1 MFLTDTILIVD
12 DSSFIVEGLVA
23 ILKKRY
29 RTLAVY
35 GGQQCLDILSKEKPS
50 IIILDIMMEP
60 MDGWETL
67 SRIKENPGTRHI
79 PVLMFSAKKISA
91 EEADEHRISIDD
103 FVSKPVTPKKLIEAI
118 EKVLDRQKANILSIE
133 SWRSAGIGEDRI
145 EDYTSLMTNLEV
157 DLSLLQNMKVQFS
170 LVRDDDEK
178 IRTDLEAVIAA
189 IEARIQEERLHE
201 VKLSQA
207 MKESIARDAEER
219 ERAGPEPVIRENE
232 HEGQPAGGK
241 DPAADQP
248 DLPDSGDID
257 ASERILS
264 PTEVPGPE
272 VGAVQEPFL
281 PEITPLPE
289 VQPTDSSQPGFVVI
303 PEPSG
308 PDSLSE
314 SRIPHESWSE
324 EPGMKAITESPAE
337 EPKPVPSGPP
347 PPAEIPEINSGTQP
361 ILREKVPEKAGS
373 EVNATSDVNVPTV
386 VEKKYPAARIPRP
399 LSARTLD
406 NKPVLP
412 DAPIPKA
419 VGSGTDT
426 SMSWTPYSGGKS
438 YGKNGTGGKE
448 KSDPDTEKPL
458 SSEGFFSRIIST
470 ILGLFKRQKK

>member
-1 MFLTDTILIVD
+1 MTDTILIVD

-35 GGQQCLDILSKEKPS
+35 GGQQCLDMLSKEKPS

-118 EKVLDRQKANILSIE
+118 EKVLDRQKANLLNIE

-157 DLSLLQNMKVQFS
+157 DLSLLQNMKVQLS

-189 IEARIQEERLHE
+189 IEERIQEERLHE
-201 VKLSQA
+201 VKLSHA
-207 MKESIARDAEER
+207 MQESIARDAEER
-219 ERAGPEPVIRENE
+219 ERAGPIPPTRENE
-232 HEGQPAGGK
+232 PENPLDGRES
-241 DPAADQP
+241 PAAAQP
-248 DLPDSGDID
+248 EFPYSSNVDEN
-257 ASERILS
+257 ERTPSL
-264 PTEVPGPE
+264 TEVPGPE
-272 VGAVQEPFL
+272 AGAIQKPPL
-281 PEITPLPE
+281 PEITPQPE
-289 VQPTDSSQPGFVVI
+289 VQPPDNSEPGAGVI
-303 PEPSG
+303 PEPAG
-308 PDSLSE
+308 PGSLPESRVLPQSLSE
-314 SRIPHESWSE
+314 EI
-324 EPGMKAITESPAE
+324 GMKAPANSPAD
-337 EPKPVPSGPP
+337 EPPVLSAPLHL
-347 PPAEIPEINSGTQP
+347 AEIPEINSGTAP
-361 ILREKVPEKAGS
+361 FSRETAPENAGS
-373 EVNATSDVNVPTV
+373 EVNVLPV
-386 VEKKYPAARIPRP
+386 VEQKYPAARIPRP

-426 SMSWTPYSGGKS
+426 SMRRTPYSVGRS
-438 YGKNGTGGKE
+438 YGKTGTAGKE
-448 KSDPDTEKPL
+448 KSDSDNEKTPP
-458 SSEGFFSRIIST
+458 SEGFLSRIIST
-470 ILGLFKRQKK
+470 ILGLFKRQGK

>member
-1 MFLTDTILIVD
+1 
-12 DSSFIVEGLVA
+12 SFIVEGLVA

-35 GGQQCLDILSKEKPS
+35 GGQQCLDMLSKEKPS

-103 FVSKPVTPKKLIEAI
+103 FISKPVTPKKLIEAI

-157 DLSLLQNMKVQFS
+157 DLSLLQNMKVQLS

-201 VKLSQA
+201 VKLSHA
-207 MKESIARDAEER
+207 MQESIARDAEER
-219 ERAGPEPVIRENE
+219 ERTGPVPLTRENE
-232 HEGQPAGGK
+232 PENPLYGGEY
-241 DPAADQP
+241 PAAAQP
-248 DLPDSGDID
+248 ELPYSSNVDE
-257 ASERILS
+257 SEKTPSL
-264 PTEVPGPE
+264 TEVPGPE
-272 VGAVQEPFL
+272 AGVVHEPPL
-281 PEITPLPE
+281 PEITPQME
-289 VQPTDSSQPGFVVI
+289 VQPTHSSEPGATVI
-303 PEPSG
+303 PESAG
-308 PDSLSE
+308 PGSLPEYRVLPE
-314 SRIPHESWSE
+314 SLSE
-324 EPGMKAITESPAE
+324 EPGMKAPASSRAD
-337 EPKPVPSGPP
+337 EPPVLSAPL
-347 PPAEIPEINSGTQP
+347 PPAEIPDINSGTAP
-361 ILREKVPEKAGS
+361 FFRETAPENSGS
-373 EVNATSDVNVPTV
+373 EVNVSSEVNVPSV
-386 VEKKYPAARIPRP
+386 MEQKYPAARIPRP

-426 SMSWTPYSGGKS
+426 SMRRTPYSVGRS
-438 YGKNGTGGKE
+438 YGKTGTDGKD
-448 KSDPDTEKPL
+448 KNDPDNEKTPL
-458 SSEGFFSRIIST
+458 SEGFFSRIIST
-470 ILGLFKRQKK
+470 ILGLFKRQGK